1 MHHKHCSQSFPLFAF
16 FDMAAVKE
24 VQLAWLV
31 SVDGGKVMPKGVVLY
46 NKKQVTA
53 KIEGNA
59 L

>member
-1 MHHKHCSQSFPLFAF
+1 
-16 FDMAAVKE
+16 MAAVKE

-31 SVDGGKVMPKGVVLY
+31 SVDGGKAMPKGVVLY

-53 KIEGNA
+53 KIEGNV